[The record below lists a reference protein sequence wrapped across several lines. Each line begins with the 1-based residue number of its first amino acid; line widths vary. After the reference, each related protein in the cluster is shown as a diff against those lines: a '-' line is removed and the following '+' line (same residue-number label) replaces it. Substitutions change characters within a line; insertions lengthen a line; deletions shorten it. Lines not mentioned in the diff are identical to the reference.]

1 MLQAGIERIMTPR
14 LLWRGISACLCAAV
28 LVFLFARV
36 FAEPQVDLAIAYE
49 AAHKQAEMASMP
61 GMAHAAEPELVSR
74 AVQKGLGLLT
84 AVTLYGA
91 AVGGIFALVF
101 AYAYGRLARL
111 SPRGLA
117 LVLAAIAFVVIGLI
131 PAFKYPPTPPAV
143 GQHET
148 VALRTEAFFLMIAFS
163 VVAAVLALKL
173 GRQFMT
179 RLGTLN
185 ASLAAI
191 GIYIVVIALAQ
202 KLLPPINEVP
212 TGFPATVLWNF
223 RIASI
228 GMQALLWSVI
238 GLGFGALAKRTL
250 QRA

>member
-1 MLQAGIERIMTPR
+1 MTPR
-14 LLWRGISACLCAAV
+14 LLWRGMLAGALAAV
-28 LVFLFARV
+28 LATLFARV

-49 AAHKQAEMASMP
+49 AAHAQAEMAARMASMP

-111 SPRGLA
+111 GPRNLA
-117 LVLAAIAFVVIGLI
+117 VVLAAIAFVVVGLV
-131 PAFKYPPTPPAV
+131 PALKYPPTPPAV

-148 VALRTEAFFLMIAFS
+148 VALRTQAFFLMIAFS
-163 VVAAVLALKL
+163 VVAASLALKL
-173 GRQFMT
+173 GRQLVA
-179 RLGTLN
+179 RLGALN
-185 ASLAAI
+185 AGLVAA
-191 GIYIVVIALAQ
+191 GAYVVVIAVAQ
-202 KLLPPINEVP
+202 RLLPPINEVP
-212 TGFPATVLWNF
+212 KDFPAVVLWDF

-228 GMQALLWSVI
+228 GMQALLWAVI
-238 GLGFGALAKRTL
+238 GLGFGAMAKRVI
-250 QRA
+250 QRG